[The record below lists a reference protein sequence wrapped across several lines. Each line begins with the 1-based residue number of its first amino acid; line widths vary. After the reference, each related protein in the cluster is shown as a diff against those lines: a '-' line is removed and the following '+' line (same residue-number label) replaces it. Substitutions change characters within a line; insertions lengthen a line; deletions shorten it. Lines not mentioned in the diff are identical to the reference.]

1 MNSQMLLRGEL
12 SATCTPPA
20 EAEQYSARQHATDRG
35 DRLLLRA
42 GGRKEES
49 TDAAGG
55 DRLLQRA
62 AFSAWLYPG
71 R

>member
-1 MNSQMLLRGEL
+1 MLLRGEL

-42 GGRKEES
+42 GGRKEEPP
-49 TDAAGG
+49 TPQAVIG
-55 DRLLQRA
+55 LLQRA